1 MAAETS
7 ASPLSCITFDLSV
20 TLCSGLKLS
29 SNLQRFPR
37 KPRVSPRKKKI
48 GPRDVK
54 DLNPAL
60 YWARIDSKL
69 ALNRIWREEVYFMFG
84 NTKRCM
90 ASQYSSNSPWELY
103 VVSQYFVFPQQMYSH
118 VGWSSSS
125 WELIVKLMRVSKNMP
140 VTAVIQSSSF
150 FLFFMRF
157 LYSKNLFVK
166 CWMCKFVWLLFYK
179 LLQKMNRDSHFPIS
193 KELHTISGVPLK
205 HGSSDVKSPKG
216 RNCRTYDSLEESY
229 V

>member
-7 ASPLSCITFDLSV
+7 ASPLSCITFYLSV
-20 TLCSGLKLS
+20 TLCSGFKLS

-125 WELIVKLMRVSKNMP
+125 WELIVKLMWVSKKYACYCCDP
-140 VTAVIQSSSF
+140 IFFFFSF
-150 FLFFMRF
+150 F
-157 LYSKNLFVK
+157 YALFV
-166 CWMCKFVWLLFYK
+166 
-179 LLQKMNRDSHFPIS
+179 Q
-193 KELHTISGVPLK
+193 
-205 HGSSDVKSPKG
+205 
-216 RNCRTYDSLEESY
+216 
-229 V
+229 